1 MKKFLGVTRD
11 EVSEA
16 DYCQIIKQ
24 EDIKGFLSRDDE
36 ISAGKKYM
44 LEYSITINDE
54 EILLQDKGSPYFS
67 KNGTVSFY
75 ICTINRI
82 LSNETVLKK
91 EKMKYLSVLERKDL
105 DEYLLK
111 KVDDSFALLVIKLDE
126 YDNNLFEILYHYCL
140 GISNDLY
147 YLNSNIYALVIDS
160 SDERA
165 IDHYANDIISK
176 ISNCKVSVVMY
187 PKMFN
192 NISQLI
198 ELALLSLNSKLRYQ
212 KLDDAI
218 LSKYNQS
225 KYISNCIKKAI
236 NDNEVELLF
245 GPLYCMEKL
254 KGYYVDYNIKGITNS
269 NNIKTSLEKNDRVEF
284 DTFVIE
290 KLLELNK

>member
-1 MKKFLGVTRD
+1 
-11 EVSEA
+11 
-16 DYCQIIKQ
+16 
-24 EDIKGFLSRDDE
+24 
-36 ISAGKKYM
+36 
-44 LEYSITINDE
+44 
-54 EILLQDKGSPYFS
+54 
-67 KNGTVSFY
+67 
-75 ICTINRI
+75 
-82 LSNETVLKK
+82 
-91 EKMKYLSVLERKDL
+91 MKYLSVLERKDL

-198 ELALLSLNSKLRYQ
+198 ELN
-212 KLDDAI
+212 
-218 LSKYNQS
+218 
-225 KYISNCIKKAI
+225 
-236 NDNEVELLF
+236 F
-245 GPLYCMEKL
+245 
-254 KGYYVDYNIKGITNS
+254 
-269 NNIKTSLEKNDRVEF
+269 
-284 DTFVIE
+284 TFF
-290 KLLELNK
+290 K